1 MSEHY
6 YLKTICILAAL
17 ISQFAFAH
25 GGGPGGDSKEKQE
38 KAATAPRAVSMR
50 KIAKS
55 PEAMNPSDIAPIISG
70 PVIPSDVAPIRCSLG
85 EFSECRGL
93 AVSLKDFD
101 GHEVASSNT
110 GTDGLLAFEGLK
122 PNVAYIASITSERYS
137 GEVRITGGRVWALN
151 AERRQ

>member
-1 MSEHY
+1 MY
-6 YLKTICILAAL
+6 KNFYLKSFCVLAAFT
-17 ISQFAFAH
+17 SQVAFAH
-25 GGGPGGDSKEKQE
+25 GGGPGGNKSESQE
-38 KAATAPRAVSMR
+38 KLKSAPSAVSLR
-50 KIAKS
+50 KVAKS

-70 PVIPSDVAPIRCSLG
+70 PSIPADVAPIRCSLG

-101 GHEVASSNT
+101 GHEIASANT

-137 GEVRITGGRVWALN
+137 GEVRVTGGSVWALN
-151 AERRQ
+151 AERR